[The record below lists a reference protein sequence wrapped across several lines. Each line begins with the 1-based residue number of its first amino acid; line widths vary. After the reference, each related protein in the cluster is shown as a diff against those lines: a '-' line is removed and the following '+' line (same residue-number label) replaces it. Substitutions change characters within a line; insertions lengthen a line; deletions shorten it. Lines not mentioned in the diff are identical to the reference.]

1 MLSWTYIHIYFGL
14 LLLNK
19 NQFAILLIIISIIFG
34 TLMGTFIKLAQEE
47 LNLFTTGF
55 LRFFFGFL
63 IIIPYILK
71 TKFTVFYTSNL
82 KIHILRSAL
91 NLPAMLLGFASLA
104 ILPLEKMT
112 AIHFVVPLLVTILA
126 VIFLKEKI
134 YLYRSLALIIGFL
147 GVLII
152 LRPGIVDI
160 SIGIYMALA
169 SSLIWSVV
177 IVLTKKVSKDDSAIT
192 ILSHQ
197 YLYMSLFSLPLVIYF
212 WDQPNLK
219 TIIFI
224 LCAAMSGTILH
235 IALNHAYRLVD
246 VSMTQPYSFLG
257 LVLSSVI
264 GYFVFSDKPDLYTW
278 LGASVIFCGVILI
291 SYRELQL
298 NKEITRKRLDINS

>member
-1 MLSWTYIHIYFGL
+1 
-14 LLLNK
+14 
-19 NQFAILLIIISIIFG
+19 
-34 TLMGTFIKLAQEE
+34 MGTFIKLAQEE
-47 LNLFTTGF
+47 LNVFTTGF

-71 TKFTVFYTSNL
+71 TKFKVFNTSNL

-91 NLPAMLLGFASLA
+91 NLPAMLLGFAALA
-104 ILPLEKMT
+104 ILPLEKIT

-160 SIGIYMALA
+160 SIGIYMALT

-177 IVLTKKVSKDDSAIT
+177 IILTKKVSKDDSAIT

-212 WDQPNLK
+212 WDQPNFK
-219 TIIFI
+219 TIYLIIFFTI
-224 LCAAMSGTILH
+224 YPFIKVIILH
-235 IALNHAYRLVD
+235 KLIIH
-246 VSMTQPYSFLG
+246 
-257 LVLSSVI
+257 VI
-264 GYFVFSDKPDLYTW
+264 YL
-278 LGASVIFCGVILI
+278 C
-291 SYRELQL
+291 
-298 NKEITRKRLDINS
+298 

>member
-1 MLSWTYIHIYFGL
+1 
-14 LLLNK
+14 
-19 NQFAILLIIISIIFG
+19 
-34 TLMGTFIKLAQEE
+34 MGTFIKLAQEE
-47 LNLFTTGF
+47 LNVFTTGF

-71 TKFTVFYTSNL
+71 TKFKVFNTSNL

-91 NLPAMLLGFASLA
+91 NLPAMLLGFAALA
-104 ILPLEKMT
+104 ILPLEKIT

-160 SIGIYMALA
+160 SIGIYMALT

-235 IALNHAYRLVD
+235 IALNHAYKLVD

-257 LVLSSVI
+257 LVVSSVI

>member
-1 MLSWTYIHIYFGL
+1 
-14 LLLNK
+14 
-19 NQFAILLIIISIIFG
+19 
-34 TLMGTFIKLAQEE
+34 MGTFIKLAQEE
-47 LNLFTTGF
+47 LNVFTTGF

-71 TKFTVFYTSNL
+71 TKLKVFNTSNL

-91 NLPAMLLGFASLA
+91 NLPAMLLGFAALA
-104 ILPLEKMT
+104 ILPLEKIT

-160 SIGIYMALA
+160 SIGIYMALT

-177 IVLTKKVSKDDSAIT
+177 IILTKKVSKDDSAIT

-212 WDQPNLK
+212 WDQPNFK

-235 IALNHAYRLVD
+235 IALNHAYKLVD

-257 LVLSSVI
+257 LVVSSVI

>member
-1 MLSWTYIHIYFGL
+1 ML
-14 LLLNK
+14 NN

-47 LNLFTTGF
+47 LNVFTTGF

-63 IIIPYILK
+63 IITPYILK
-71 TKFTVFYTSNL
+71 TKFEVFSTKNF

-91 NLPAMLLGFASLA
+91 NLPAMLLGFAALA
-104 ILPLEKMT
+104 MLPLEKMT
-112 AIHFVVPLLVTILA
+112 AIHFIVPIIVTILA

-134 YLYRSLALIIGFL
+134 YLYRSIALVMGFL
-147 GVLII
+147 GMLII
-152 LRPGIVDI
+152 LRPGIIDI
-160 SIGIYMALA
+160 SIGIYMALI

-177 IVLTKKVSKDDSAIT
+177 IILTKKVSKDDSAIT

-197 YLYMSLFSLPLVIYF
+197 YVYMSLFSFPLVIYY
-212 WDQPNLK
+212 WDQPSLK

-235 IALNHAYRLVD
+235 IALNHAYKLVD
-246 VSMTQPYSFLG
+246 VTMTQPYSFLG
-257 LVLSSVI
+257 LVVSSII
-264 GYFVFSDKPDLYTW
+264 GYFVFSDKPDFYTW
-278 LGASVIFCGVILI
+278 LGASVIFCGVLLI

-298 NKEITRKRLDINS
+298 NKEITRKRLNINS

>member
-1 MLSWTYIHIYFGL
+1 
-14 LLLNK
+14 
-19 NQFAILLIIISIIFG
+19 
-34 TLMGTFIKLAQEE
+34 MGTFIKLAQEE
-47 LNLFTTGF
+47 LNVFTTGF

-71 TKFTVFYTSNL
+71 TKFKVFNSSNL

-91 NLPAMLLGFASLA
+91 NLPAMLLGFAALA
-104 ILPLEKMT
+104 ILPLEKIT
-112 AIHFVVPLLVTILA
+112 AIHFVVPLMVTILA

-160 SIGIYMALA
+160 SIGIYMALT

-235 IALNHAYRLVD
+235 IALNHAYKLVD

-257 LVLSSVI
+257 LVVSSVI

>member
-1 MLSWTYIHIYFGL
+1 
-14 LLLNK
+14 
-19 NQFAILLIIISIIFG
+19 
-34 TLMGTFIKLAQEE
+34 MGTFIKLAQEE
-47 LNLFTTGF
+47 LNVFTTGF

-71 TKFTVFYTSNL
+71 TKFKVFNTSNL

-91 NLPAMLLGFASLA
+91 NLPAMLLGFAALA
-104 ILPLEKMT
+104 ILPLEKIT

-160 SIGIYMALA
+160 SIGIYMALT

-177 IVLTKKVSKDDSAIT
+177 IILTKKVSKDDSAIT

-197 YLYMSLFSLPLVIYF
+197 YLYMSLFSFPLVIYF

-219 TIIFI
+219 TTIFI

-235 IALNHAYRLVD
+235 IALNHAYKLVD

-278 LGASVIFCGVILI
+278 LGALIIFCSVILI

>member
-1 MLSWTYIHIYFGL
+1 ML
-14 LLLNK
+14 NN
-19 NQFAILLIIISIIFG
+19 NQFAIFLIIISIIFG

-47 LNLFTTGF
+47 LNVFTTGF

-71 TKFTVFYTSNL
+71 TKFEVFSTKNL

-91 NLPAMLLGFASLA
+91 NLPAMLLGFAALA
-104 ILPLEKMT
+104 MLPLEKMT
-112 AIHFVVPLLVTILA
+112 AIHFIVPIIVTILA

-134 YLYRSLALIIGFL
+134 YLYRSIALVMGFL
-147 GVLII
+147 GMLII
-152 LRPGIVDI
+152 LRPGIIDI
-160 SIGIYMALA
+160 SIGIYMALI

-177 IVLTKKVSKDDSAIT
+177 IILTKKVSKDDSAIT

-197 YLYMSLFSLPLVIYF
+197 YVYMSLFSFPLVIYF
-212 WDQPNLK
+212 WDQPSFK

-235 IALNHAYRLVD
+235 IALNHAYKLVD
-246 VSMTQPYSFLG
+246 VTMTQPYSFLG
-257 LVLSSVI
+257 LVVSSII
-264 GYFVFSDKPDLYTW
+264 GFFVFSDKPDYYTW
-278 LGASVIFCGVILI
+278 LGASVIFCGALLI

-298 NKEITRKRLDINS
+298 NKEITRKRLNINS